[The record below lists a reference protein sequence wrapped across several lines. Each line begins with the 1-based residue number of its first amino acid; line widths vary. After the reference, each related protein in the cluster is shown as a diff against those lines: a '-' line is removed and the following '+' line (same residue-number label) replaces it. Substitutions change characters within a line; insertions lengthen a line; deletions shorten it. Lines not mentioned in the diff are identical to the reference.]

1 MGYRVVNSPAPGLM
15 ILLALLYLAPA
26 AALEWQ
32 PGLFQT
38 GQWWR
43 LLTGHVVHLNGWHLL
58 LNLTG
63 LAALW
68 LLYPRF
74 LSLWQTVVAVLFI
87 ALGISL
93 GLMLLQPDLPG
104 YRGFSGC
111 LHGLGAMLAVR
122 GWKDERMLSASVLIL
137 LTGKL
142 LMEATGTGFT
152 DATQLIG
159 GPVIWQA
166 HWLGFSSGLLLAG
179 LFWLKPRTPRQSSPE

>member
-15 ILLALLYLAPA
+15 ILLALLYLVPA

-32 PGLFQT
+32 PNLFQNEE
-38 GQWWR
+38 WWR

-63 LAALW
+63 LAILW
-68 LLYPRF
+68 LLYPHF
-74 LSLWQTVVAVLFI
+74 LSLGHTVLAVLFSS
-87 ALGISL
+87 LVISL
-93 GLMLLQPDLPG
+93 GLMLLQPELPG

-111 LHGLGAMLAVR
+111 LHGLAAILAVR
-122 GWKDERMLSASVLIL
+122 GWKGERVLSASVLTL
-137 LTGKL
+137 LIGKL
-142 LMEATGTGFT
+142 LMEATGAGLT

-166 HWLGFSSGLLLAG
+166 HWLGFSAGLLLAG
-179 LFWLKPRTPRQSSPE
+179 LFWLKPQTPRQSSPE